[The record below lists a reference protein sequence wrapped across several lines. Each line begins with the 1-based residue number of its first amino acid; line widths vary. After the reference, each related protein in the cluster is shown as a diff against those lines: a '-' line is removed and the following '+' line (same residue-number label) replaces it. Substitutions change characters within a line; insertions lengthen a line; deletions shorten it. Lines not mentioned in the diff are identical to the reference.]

1 MVIKSYSKINFS
13 LNINSKLK
21 NGLHEIQS
29 YYCLINLSDKIKI
42 SKIKE
47 KKDKIFFKGSFVKNI
62 KKSNNS
68 IINTLNL
75 LRKLKLITSY
85 YAVTIIKNIP
95 VFSGLGGGTSNAAFI
110 LKFLL
115 KKEKIDKNILNK
127 FEKLIGSDLRLFYH
141 KQGFLKNLKT
151 IKVIK
156 KKQRLFFLLSRP
168 NINCSTRDIFS
179 KVKKYTKKKKFNY
192 FQINT
197 KKKFINHILAQKNE
211 LQLIVEKK
219 YPIIKKL
226 LTDISREKGCF
237 FSRMSGSGSVCY
249 GLFNCE
255 IDAKKAFNKIKA
267 KYPKFWFSIAKT
279 V

>member
-1 MVIKSYSKINFS
+1 MILKSYSKINFS
-13 LNINSKLK
+13 LSVNSKLK
-21 NGLHEIQS
+21 TGLHEIQS
-29 YYCLINLSDKIKI
+29 YYCLINLCDKIKI

-47 KKDKIFFKGSFVKNI
+47 KKDNIFFQGPFVKYI
-62 KKSNNS
+62 EKSNNS

-75 LRKLKLITSY
+75 LRKFKVITSY
-85 YAVTIIKNIP
+85 YSVTIIKNIP

-115 KKEKIDKNILNK
+115 KKKKIDKNILNK
-127 FEKLIGSDLRLFYH
+127 LEKLIGSDLRLFFY
-141 KQGFLKNLKT
+141 KQGFLENLKT

-156 KKQRLFFLLSRP
+156 KKQKLFFLLSRP
-168 NINCSTRDIFS
+168 NINCSTREIFS
-179 KVKKYTKKKKFNY
+179 KVKKYTKKKKINY
-192 FQINT
+192 YNINK
-197 KKKFINHILAQKNE
+197 KKKFIKHISAQKNE

-226 LTDISREKGCF
+226 LTDISEEKGCF
-237 FSRMSGSGSVCY
+237 FSRMTGSGSVCY
-249 GLFNCE
+249 GLFNSE
-255 IDAKKAFNKIKA
+255 RDAKKAFSKIKA